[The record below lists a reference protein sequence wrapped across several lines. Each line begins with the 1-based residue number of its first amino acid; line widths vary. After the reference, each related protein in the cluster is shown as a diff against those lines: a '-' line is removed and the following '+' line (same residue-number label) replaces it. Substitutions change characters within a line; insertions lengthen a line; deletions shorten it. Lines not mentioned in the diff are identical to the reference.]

1 MLSLI
6 ASSILVLAA
15 AALVVGAWRQ
25 RQAAAQAQHELMG
38 QRAELERLITAARQ
52 ESARLEAAIACTT
65 TPRKTIPGD
74 SLAAIEALGDPA
86 ALDNPRALA
95 EAAAQASTL
104 PGGVADDLFDANKH
118 SLAITR
124 LIDQGHSTAEIARRV
139 GLPIGEVELRLSL
152 RS

>member
-15 AALVVGAWRQ
+15 SALAIGAWRQ
-25 RQAAAQAQHELMG
+25 RQAAEVAKRELKG
-38 QRAELERLITAARQ
+38 QRAELERLIAHARQ
-52 ESARLEAAIACTT
+52 ESGRLETAIASARAVRTAV
-65 TPRKTIPGD
+65 PRDT
-74 SLAAIEALGDPA
+74 LAAIEGLGDTA
-86 ALDNPRALA
+86 ALDNPRALDQV
-95 EAAAQASTL
+95 AAQISQL
-104 PGGVADDLFDANKH
+104 PVGVAGDLFDADQR
-118 SLAITR
+118 SLAIAR